1 MQFIFICA
9 MHNHQMI
16 CFTSLLWTFFMFII
30 NFHVHLVDLDVHIP
44 RISQSK
50 ASSLLESISSFLL
63 LPLILL
69 LLFPFLFY
77 SFLFLFAIQKLFSLM
92 FYLNFCQVFCLFSSL
107 LFFSEVKWIWP
118 FYIWTWITWLWI
130 WIGKFVSLYKYWY
143 FCIYENEIFVNF
155 VYSIINNVIV
165 LNTYI
170 NINPITI
177 VWIVIKKFV
186 IWIDNMIINLTYC
199 SITSQVIF
207 FWYFVMFFILSDFIL
222 FINFL
227 IFTV

>member
-1 MQFIFICA
+1 MVWVGLLQNWILIKIPMQCNPMQFIFICA
-9 MHNHQMI
+9 MHNHHMI

-92 FYLNFCQVFCLFSSL
+92 FYLNFCQVFCLFSSAIL
-107 LFFSEVKWIWP
+107 QWSEM
-118 FYIWTWITWLWI
+118 
-130 WIGKFVSLYKYWY
+130 
-143 FCIYENEIFVNF
+143 
-155 VYSIINNVIV
+155 
-165 LNTYI
+165 
-170 NINPITI
+170 
-177 VWIVIKKFV
+177 
-186 IWIDNMIINLTYC
+186 NMT
-199 SITSQVIF
+199 
-207 FWYFVMFFILSDFIL
+207 
-222 FINFL
+222 FL
-227 IFTV
+227 HMNMNYMIMNMNRKIC